1 MIIPEPR
8 FYLKDLKS
16 TVPTLI
22 YLQAK
27 YSLNEQQPQRV
38 MLTSADKILPSE
50 WDGDKQRATISRKNL
65 HAGEINLY
73 LDKMANA
80 FKHSFRTLLID
91 NEIPTQE
98 KVKKKMEEM
107 LNLKPK
113 AEVKK
118 VTFYSFIDSFLNDS
132 KVNKKDSTIKAYNA
146 SIKGIKE
153 FGRLNGK
160 EVAFEDINMTW
171 YSSFIKFLQTK
182 DHCNSTV
189 GKYIKNLKSI
199 LNAATELGYN
209 TNLIFRNK
217 SFAKPNETCHK
228 IFLTKEEIEKIAAL
242 DLSKDLQKD
251 IARDYFLISTMT
263 GLRFSDFVRIKKEYI
278 INDRIQMITLK
289 TGQEVIIPIAPLLK
303 SIFLKYDFEFPKC
316 PCNQVF
322 NRYLK
327 EIGEEAD
334 LINIETVTKTIG
346 GLKSVRGYKKFELL
360 TSHSGRRSFI
370 SNAILAGINSTSIM
384 KISGHKSATVF
395 NSYAKFD
402 AHQNAEKLAEH
413 SFFK

>member
-1 MIIPEPR
+1 MTIPEPR

-16 TVPTLI
+16 TIPTLI

-38 MLTSADKILPSE
+38 MLTSADKIHPSQ
-50 WDGDKQRATISRKNL
+50 WDGSKQRATVSRRNL

-73 LDKMANA
+73 LDKMSNA

-98 KVKKKMEEM
+98 KVKEKMEEM
-107 LNLKPK
+107 LNLRPK
-113 AEVKK
+113 VEVKK
-118 VTFYSFIDSFLNDS
+118 VTLYSFIDLFINDS
-132 KVNKKDSTIKAYNA
+132 KANKKENTIKAYHA
-146 SIKGIKE
+146 TIKSIKD
-153 FGRLNGK
+153 FGKLNGK
-160 EVAFEDINMTW
+160 EVSFEDINLTW
-171 YSSFIKFLQTK
+171 YSLFIKFLQAK
-182 DHCNSTV
+182 GHSNSTL
-189 GKYIKNLKSI
+189 GKYIKNIKSI
-199 LNAATELGYN
+199 LNAATELGHN
-209 TNLIFRNK
+209 TNFIFRNK
-217 SFAKPNETCHK
+217 SFAKPNETSHK

-242 DLSKDLQKD
+242 DLSNDLQKN
-251 IARDYFLISTMT
+251 ITRDYFLISSMS
-263 GLRFSDFVRIKKEYI
+263 GLRFSDFVRIKKEHI

-327 EIGEEAD
+327 EIGEEAE
-334 LINIETVTKTIG
+334 LISIETVTKTIG
-346 GLKSVRGYKKFELL
+346 GVKSVRGYKKFELL

-384 KISGHKSATVF
+384 KISGHKSAAVF